1 MIREAMKGAVI
12 ATTVF
17 SLFAS
22 GTALAGEK
30 AAAKTKEGA
39 KVVKCTGVNECKGK
53 GSCAGADNACKAQNA
68 CKGQGWT
75 EEKSAKACEAKGG
88 KVLASNT

>member
-12 ATTVF
+12 ASAVF

-30 AAAKTKEGA
+30 GVSKEKEGA
-39 KVVKCTGVNECKGK
+39 KVVKCAGVNECKGK
-53 GSCAGADNACKAQNA
+53 GSCAGADNACKAQNS
-68 CKGQGWT
+68 CKGRGWT
-75 EEKSAKACEAKGG
+75 EEKSAKICADKGG
-88 KVLASNT
+88 KVLASNM